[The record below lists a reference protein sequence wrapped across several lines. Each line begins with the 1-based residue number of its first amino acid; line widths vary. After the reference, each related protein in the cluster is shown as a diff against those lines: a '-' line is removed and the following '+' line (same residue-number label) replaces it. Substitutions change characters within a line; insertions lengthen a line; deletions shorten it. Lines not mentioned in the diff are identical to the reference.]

1 MIKQRKITSIF
12 LKNRLFKRGKSFEH
26 SEHMF
31 TSVSQL
37 LQEIRDNFLKLIE
50 ILNEAQETFR
60 VTKDVDIVLQFWK
73 FKTIF
78 AELKKN

>member
-1 MIKQRKITSIF
+1 
-12 LKNRLFKRGKSFEH
+12 
-26 SEHMF
+26 MF

-37 LQEIRDNFLKLIE
+37 LQKIRDNFLKLIE
-50 ILNEAQETFR
+50 ILNEAQENFT

-78 AELKKN
+78 AELKKKLIVPKESIFNIHKTKLVH

>member
-1 MIKQRKITSIF
+1 
-12 LKNRLFKRGKSFEH
+12 
-26 SEHMF
+26 MF

-37 LQEIRDNFLKLIE
+37 LQKIRDNFFKLIE
-50 ILNEAQETFR
+50 ILNEAQENFT

-78 AELKKN
+78 AELKKKINCS